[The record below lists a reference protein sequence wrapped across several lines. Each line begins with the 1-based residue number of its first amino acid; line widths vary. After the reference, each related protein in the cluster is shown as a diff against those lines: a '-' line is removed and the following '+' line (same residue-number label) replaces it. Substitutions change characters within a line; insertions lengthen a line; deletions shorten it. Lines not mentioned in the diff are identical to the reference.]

1 MVISRR
7 ERAVAILP
15 LDKGMVLHTLHESRD
30 LYDYHKQFDRI
41 ADVMPDAEMVK
52 LATQLPERQ
61 ERKFQPADLDD
72 RYQARLREVIDA
84 KLKGEGITPEQPAAS
99 RGDNAIDLMLAL
111 KRSLNQG
118 KKDEEKSASAP
129 PRRKAAALRSAP
141 SEQKRAPGRKRA

>member
-41 ADVMPDAEMVK
+41 ADVKPDAEMVK
-52 LATQLPERQ
+52 LATQLLERQ

-72 RYQARLREVIDA
+72 RYQARLSEVIDA

-99 RGDNAIDLMLAL
+99 RGDNA
-111 KRSLNQG
+111 
-118 KKDEEKSASAP
+118 
-129 PRRKAAALRSAP
+129 
-141 SEQKRAPGRKRA
+141 